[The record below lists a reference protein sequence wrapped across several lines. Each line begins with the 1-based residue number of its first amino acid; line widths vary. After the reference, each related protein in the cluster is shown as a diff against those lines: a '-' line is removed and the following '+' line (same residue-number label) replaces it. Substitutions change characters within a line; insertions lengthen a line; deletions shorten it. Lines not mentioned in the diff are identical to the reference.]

1 MQKNSLILSC
11 MLALLAI
18 LIGGCDSQPKQTPL
32 TINNVSTEVSDRVDL
47 SVQVID
53 FNGSIVKLDQPAR
66 RIVALAPH
74 VVENVYSAGAGEH
87 LVGVVAYSD
96 FPQAATTL
104 PIVGGYAQTNLEKIL
119 ELQPDLVIAWQSG
132 NSDSSVARIQQL
144 GFPVYI
150 DQPRR
155 LDDIAKSIRD
165 IGILAGTID
174 IAESNAQSY
183 LSSIDKVRKKNLAQQ
198 PVSTFYQVWDSP
210 LRTINGGHIISNAIE
225 LCGGLNIYAD
235 EALIAPIINIESI
248 LERDPEVILASGM
261 SDARPDWL
269 DDWLA
274 WPSLSAV
281 KLDNLFFVNPDHI
294 QRHTVRIVNGINRIC
309 SQLQQAREKRQVT
322 LGEHQ

>member
-1 MQKNSLILSC
+1 MQKNSLILSF

-18 LIGGCDSQPKQTPL
+18 LIGGCDSQPKQAPL
-32 TINNVSTEVSDRVDL
+32 TTNNISTEVSDSVDL

-53 FNGSIVKLDQPAR
+53 FHGSIVKLDQPAR

-74 VVENVYSAGAGEH
+74 VVENVYSAGAGEQ

-96 FPQAATTL
+96 FPKAATTL

-150 DQPRR
+150 DQPTR

-174 IAESNAQSY
+174 IAEPAAQSY

-235 EALIAPIINIESI
+235 EAAIAPIINIESI

-269 DDWLA
+269 DDWQA

-309 SQLQQAREKRQVT
+309 GQLQQAREKRQVT
-322 LGEHQ
+322 LSEHQ